1 MYVLDTHALMLYWFQ
16 TWALPRLARSILE
29 QGEQYMTELVVP
41 TMALTEALRL
51 VRQYSRGATTIPEF
65 LDEVQARDYIR
76 IEPMGIEHV
85 RLLPQLEGIRELHDR
100 IIASH
105 AVALDGILLTPDQ
118 NIRGSGLVECAW

>member
-41 TMALTEALRL
+41 TMALVEALRL
-51 VRQYSRGATTIPEF
+51 VPQYSRGATTIPEF
-65 LDEVQARDYIR
+65 LDEVEARDYLR
-76 IEPMGIEHV
+76 VEPMGIEHV
-85 RLLPQLEGIRELHDR
+85 RLLPQLEGIPELHDR

-105 AVALDGILLTPDQ
+105 AVALDAILLTPDQ
-118 NIRGSGLVECAW
+118 NLRGSSLVECVW